1 MAKLLA
7 RRALQGVVI
16 VWLVATL
23 TFFLI
28 ALAPGDAVDVAYA
41 GPFVPQQARE
51 QIRQEFC
58 LDRGIAARYGCWV
71 RSLAKGDLGWSIP
84 LGRPVADVLR
94 DAIPNTLV
102 LMSLA
107 IIATFALGVGTGVA
121 QARRPGGKLDRIAG
135 GLAMFLYALPD
146 FWCALIVL
154 FIFSYKLRWLP
165 VTGMTDP
172 LMYPYFDVW
181 QRAGDR
187 VAHLILPV
195 GTLAIVSA
203 AGISRYQRAA
213 MLDVMSQD
221 FVRTARAKGLDEGRI
236 LRRHVLRNALLPVIT
251 LFGFWLPT
259 LLGGAVLIERI
270 FSWPGM
276 GLLATNA
283 VGTRDYPLLIACTMA
298 ASALVVAGSLVADLL
313 YAVADPRVRAA

>member
-28 ALAPGDAVDVAYA
+28 ALAPGNAVDVIYA
-41 GPFVPQQARE
+41 GPTVPQQARD
-51 QIRQEFC
+51 QISKEFC
-58 LDRGIAARYGCWV
+58 LDRGIVLRYGCWV

-84 LGRPVADVLR
+84 FGRSVAGVLA

-102 LMSLA
+102 LMTFA
-107 IIATFALGVGTGVA
+107 ILVTFALGVGTGVA

-135 GLAMFLYALPD
+135 GIAMFLYALPD
-146 FWCALIVL
+146 FWCALIL
-154 FIFSYKLRWLP
+154 LTIFSSTPGWLP
-165 VTGMTDP
+165 TTGMTDP
-172 LMYPYFDVW
+172 SMYEYWGFW
-181 QRAGDR
+181 HRLGDR
-187 VAHLILPV
+187 ALHLILPV

-251 LFGFWLPT
+251 LLGFWLPT

-283 VGTRDYPLLIACTMA
+283 IGTRDYPLLIACTMA
-298 ASALVVAGSLVADLL
+298 ASALVVAGSLIADLL
-313 YAVADPRVRAA
+313 YAVADPRVRAT

>member
-28 ALAPGDAVDVAYA
+28 ALAPGDAVDVVYA
-41 GPFVPQQARE
+41 GPFVPPAARE

-58 LDRGIAARYGCWV
+58 LDRGVAARYGCWV

-84 LGRPVADVLR
+84 FARPVSAVLR
-94 DAIPNTLV
+94 DAIPNTLL

-107 IIATFALGVGTGVA
+107 ILATFSLGVATGVA
-121 QARRPGGKLDRIAG
+121 QARRPGGRLDRWLGGIAM
-135 GLAMFLYALPD
+135 LLYAMPD
-146 FWCALIVL
+146 FWFALIVL
-154 FIFSYKLRWLP
+154 FIFSTKLHWFP
-165 VTGMTDP
+165 VNGMTDP
-172 LMYPYFDVW
+172 VKYEYYDLWHKFT
-181 QRAGDR
+181 DR
-187 VAHLILPV
+187 LWHLFLPV
-195 GTLAIVSA
+195 ATLALVSA

-213 MLDVMSQD
+213 MLDAMSQD

-270 FSWPGM
+270 FSWPGIGM
-276 GLLATNA
+276 LAANA

-298 ASALVVAGSLVADLL
+298 ASALVVAGSLIADLL

>member
-28 ALAPGDAVDVAYA
+28 ALAPGDAVDVTYG
-41 GPFVPQQARE
+41 GPFVPPQARA

-58 LDRGIAARYGCWV
+58 LDRGIAVRYGCWV

-84 LGRPVADVLR
+84 LGRPVADVLA
-94 DAIPNTLV
+94 DAIPNTIL

-107 IIATFALGVGTGVA
+107 IVATFALGIGTGVA

-135 GLAMFLYALPD
+135 GIAMFLYALPD

-172 LMYPYFDVW
+172 VHVSVLRLLASPGRPRGASHPARGHARDRLRRGHLTLPARGDDRCDVAGLRPHRAREGAGRGADPAAPRAP
-181 QRAGDR
+181 QRPAAGHHALR
-187 VAHLILPV
+187 LLAPHPARRRRAHRAHL
-195 GTLAIVSA
+195 
-203 AGISRYQRAA
+203 
-213 MLDVMSQD
+213 
-221 FVRTARAKGLDEGRI
+221 
-236 LRRHVLRNALLPVIT
+236 
-251 LFGFWLPT
+251 
-259 LLGGAVLIERI
+259 
-270 FSWPGM
+270 
-276 GLLATNA
+276 LLARH
-283 VGTRDYPLLIACTMA
+283 GA
-298 ASALVVAGSLVADLL
+298 ARHRT
-313 YAVADPRVRAA
+313 P